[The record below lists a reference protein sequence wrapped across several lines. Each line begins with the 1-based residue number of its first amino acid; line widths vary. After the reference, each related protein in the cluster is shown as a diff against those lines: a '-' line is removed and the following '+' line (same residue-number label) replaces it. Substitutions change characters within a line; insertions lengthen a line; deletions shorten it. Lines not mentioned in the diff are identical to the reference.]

1 MLNHGF
7 VKLVDSMP
15 RENLDA
21 AIVEAARVSYK
32 KPGKSTDAGLIRH
45 LMRHWHTTP
54 FEMVEFGMLI
64 SKLAGLWVF
73 ESTWMSWEE

>member
-32 KPGKSTDAGLIRH
+32 KPGKMRLI
-45 LMRHWHTTP
+45 
-54 FEMVEFGMLI
+54 E
-64 SKLAGLWVF
+64 
-73 ESTWMSWEE
+73 